1 VASLDRSVDVGA
13 ARRYGFVGN
22 AGIGKMPTEL
32 RAEGRGVVGLESLN
46 GRWKM
51 LADFLK
57 EIDRCLGVVAIAD
70 AQDAK
75 SGRLIHGCELIKAL
89 TRSTYK
95 GNKSYIGLHGAAW
108 YLEGYICQL
117 VLNAILL

>member
-1 VASLDRSVDVGA
+1 MASLDRSVHVGA
-13 ARRYGFVGN
+13 ARMYVFVGN
-22 AGIGKMPTEL
+22 AGIGKMPSEL
-32 RAEGRGVVGLESLN
+32 RAGGRAVVGLESLN
-46 GRWKM
+46 GRGKM

-57 EIDRCLGVVAIAD
+57 EIDRYLGVVAIAD

-95 GNKSYIGLHGAAW
+95 GNKPYTG
-108 YLEGYICQL
+108 
-117 VLNAILL
+117 